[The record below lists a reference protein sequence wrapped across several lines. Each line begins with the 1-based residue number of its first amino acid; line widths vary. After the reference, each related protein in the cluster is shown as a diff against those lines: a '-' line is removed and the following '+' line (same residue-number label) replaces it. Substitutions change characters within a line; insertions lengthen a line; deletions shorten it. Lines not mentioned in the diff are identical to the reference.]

1 MKNGETM
8 NKFML
13 SISKFLAMDLKAIS
27 DKVNMIMQ
35 EYVGPVFTALGACAV
50 VFLVVQG
57 VQYAKTEDANKRE
70 EVKKKIINAAIGM
83 VIIIGLAVLSMSLDW
98 GGIVNIFGYAGNT
111 HWDPETQSW
120 VDGKYAGAI
129 RALLKI

>member
-1 MKNGETM
+1 MRNGETM

-27 DKVNMIMQ
+27 DKVNMIMK

-57 VQYAKTEDANKRE
+57 VQYAKSEDVNKRE
-70 EVKKKIINAAIGM
+70 EVKKKIINAAIGLVLIM
-83 VIIIGLAVLSMSLDW
+83 GLAVLAMSIDW
-98 GGIVNIFGYAGNT
+98 SGIVNIFGYAGNT
-111 HWDPETQSW
+111 HWDTETDSW
-120 VDGKYAGAI
+120 VDGKYTGAI
-129 RALLKI
+129 QALLKL